1 MSEVP
6 SPIEVTNWPQV
17 AALALLLTAF
27 VILPAVINYL
37 MNRPVKRTL
46 TTNNG
51 GSTMKDVIE
60 RIDKRL
66 ATIEAAAPTTPT
78 AEDFDDAPNP

>member
-1 MSEVP
+1 MDQVP

-17 AALALLLTAF
+17 AALALLLAAF
-27 VILPAVINYL
+27 VIIPTVINYL

-66 ATIEAAAPTTPT
+66 AEIEGATTEE
-78 AEDFDDAPNP
+78 EDFTDAPNP

>member
-17 AALALLLTAF
+17 AALALLLAAF
-27 VILPAVINYL
+27 VIIPTVINYL
-37 MNRPVKRTL
+37 SNRPVKRTL

-60 RIDKRL
+60 RIDRRL
-66 ATIEAAAPTTPT
+66 AKIEAAPTTE
-78 AEDFDDAPNP
+78 EDFDDAPNP

>member
-1 MSEVP
+1 MSNVP

-17 AALALLLTAF
+17 AALALLLAAF

-66 ATIEAAAPTTPT
+66 AEIEGAATT
-78 AEDFDDAPNP
+78 EEYDDAPNP

>member
-1 MSEVP
+1 MNNVP
-6 SPIEVTNWPQV
+6 SPIEVTSWPQV
-17 AALALLLTAF
+17 AALALLLAAF
-27 VILPAVINYL
+27 VIIPAALNYL
-37 MNRPVKRTL
+37 SARPVRKTL

-66 ATIEAAAPTTPT
+66 ERLETGSTTKDGP
-78 AEDFDDAPNP
+78 DAPNV